1 MLARTGLNTARTA
14 FNRKAM
20 QQRRWT
26 QVDTRGGK
34 PKLLFRFGLKDVPVE
49 LYPLAFCV
57 GVAGLGG
64 VAALGRQMAN
74 GTLRLKRDGR
84 ADPH

>member
-34 PKLLFRFGLKDVPVE
+34 PKLVSPPALNSAAQADTQLFRFGLK
-49 LYPLAFCV
+49 
-57 GVAGLGG
+57 
-64 VAALGRQMAN
+64 
-74 GTLRLKRDGR
+74 GTSFGSAIR
-84 ADPH
+84 AIRGAWR

>member
-34 PKLLFRFGLKDVPVE
+34 PKLVSHPCYHIDARS
-49 LYPLAFCV
+49 
-57 GVAGLGG
+57 
-64 VAALGRQMAN
+64 
-74 GTLRLKRDGR
+74 
-84 ADPH
+84 

>member
-34 PKLLFRFGLKDVPVE
+34 PKLVSHPCYLDARS
-49 LYPLAFCV
+49 
-57 GVAGLGG
+57 
-64 VAALGRQMAN
+64 
-74 GTLRLKRDGR
+74 
-84 ADPH
+84 